1 MDLELTSK
9 RAIVTG
15 GRRGIGRAIAAALA
29 AEGAHVVIASRDAD
43 GLAKTAQELRNS
55 TGGTVEAHVV
65 DTTSADSVAALVDDT
80 VAALGGIDILVNNA
94 TTVIAGP
101 TSTLDS
107 TPEAV
112 AAGFDDKVLSYLRVA
127 RAVLPHMIDQRW
139 GRIISVGGQSS
150 LYVGSLASTIRNSA
164 VRTLSK
170 NIADENGGLGIT
182 ANTVQPGPT
191 VTERLH
197 QRLDGQTEDERAE
210 TLSKMAERVSLRRLV
225 TAEEVAAVVAFLA
238 SPRSVAINGSTID
251 VGGGTLG
258 VIFP

>member
-1 MDLELTSK
+1 MDLELSSK

-29 AEGAHVVIASRDAD
+29 AEGVQVVIASRDAD
-43 GLAKTAQELRNS
+43 GLAATAKELRDS
-55 TGGTVEAHVV
+55 TGGRVEAHVV
-65 DTTSADSVAALVDDT
+65 DTASAASVAALVDDT
-80 VAALGGIDILVNNA
+80 VTSLGGVDILVNNA
-94 TTVIAGP
+94 TTVIGGP

-139 GRIISVGGQSS
+139 GRVISVGGQSA
-150 LYVGSLASTIRNSA
+150 LYVGSLASSIRNSA

-182 ANTVQPGPT
+182 ANTVQPGAT
-191 VTERLH
+191 VTERLQ
-197 QRLDGQTEDERAE
+197 QRLEGLSEDERAQ
-210 TLSKMAERVSLRRLV
+210 TLNKMAQRVSLRRLV
-225 TAEEVAAVVAFLA
+225 TAEEVAAVVTFLA
-238 SPRSVAINGSTID
+238 SPRSVAVNGSTID

-258 VIFP
+258 TIFP

>member
-1 MDLELTSK
+1 MDLGLTSK

-55 TGGTVEAHVV
+55 TGGMVEAHVV

-80 VAALGGIDILVNNA
+80 VASLGGIDILVNNA
-94 TTVIAGP
+94 TTIIGGR
-101 TSTLDS
+101 TSTIDS

-127 RAVLPHMIDQRW
+127 RAVLPSMIDQRW
-139 GRIISVGGQSS
+139 GRIISIGGQSA
-150 LYVGSLASTIRNSA
+150 LYVGSLASTIRNSS

-170 NIADENGGLGIT
+170 NIADENGGLGIN

-191 VTERLH
+191 VTERLL
-197 QRLDGQTEDERAE
+197 QRLDEQTADERAE
-210 TLSKMAERVSLRRLV
+210 TLNKMAERVSLRRLV
-225 TAEEVAAVVAFLA
+225 TAEEVAEVVAFLA

-258 VIFP
+258 NIFH